1 MRHME
6 NLKEDKLLEEILKR
20 KKVKI
25 DWCIDQ
31 EAFKYTQSKVVLM
44 LNLQWENYYWV
55 ISITFR
61 IYNFSID
68 VHGKFLNSLKISYF
82 SFQVVIK
89 NDNIIVR
96 AHPEVKEN

>member
-1 MRHME
+1 ME
-6 NLKEDKLLEEILKR
+6 NLKEDTLLEEIVKR

-31 EAFKYTQSKVVLM
+31 EAFKYTQSKVVLV

-89 NDNIIVR
+89 NDNVIVR
-96 AHPEVKEN
+96 AHPEVKENKN

>member
-6 NLKEDKLLEEILKR
+6 NLKEDTLLEEIVKR

-31 EAFKYTQSKVVLM
+31 EAFKYTQSKVVLV
-44 LNLQWENYYWV
+44 LNLKWENNYWV

-61 IYNFSID
+61 IYDFSID

-89 NDNIIVR
+89 NDNVIVR

>member
-6 NLKEDKLLEEILKR
+6 NLKEDTLLEEIVKR

-31 EAFKYTQSKVVLM
+31 EAFKYTQSKVVLV
-44 LNLQWENYYWV
+44 LNLKWENNYWV

-61 IYNFSID
+61 IYDFSID

-89 NDNIIVR
+89 NDNVIVK

>member
-6 NLKEDKLLEEILKR
+6 NLKEDTLLEEIVKR

-31 EAFKYTQSKVVLM
+31 EAFKYTQSKVVLV

-61 IYNFSID
+61 NYNFSID
-68 VHGKFLNSLKISYF
+68 VHGKFLNSLKINYF

-89 NDNIIVR
+89 NNNVIVR

>member
-1 MRHME
+1 ME
-6 NLKEDKLLEEILKR
+6 NLKEDTLLEEIVKR

-25 DWCIDQ
+25 DWCIR
-31 EAFKYTQSKVVLM
+31 KHLNIPMQSKVMLV
-44 LNLQWENYYWV
+44 LNLQWEKHYWV

-89 NDNIIVR
+89 NDNVIIR